1 MSYSPA
7 TLYDRVQ
14 IFLDGLPYLPNGYV
28 HSFSMTA
35 VYHDSIQHGFSTN
48 GKATGS
54 SVGNSEIPTITWQE
68 YLPSLGEYI
77 NLSTFILANP
87 NAVILI
93 VPISL
98 RTGAQSAPQFTLT
111 GVVRE
116 SIVVS
121 AAQEGTSMT
130 RSVSLKAA
138 DSSNL

>member
-1 MSYSPA
+1 MASPA
-7 TLYDRVQ
+7 TLFDRVQ
-14 IFLDGLPYLPNGYV
+14 IFLDNIPYLPNGFV

-35 VYHDSIQHGFSTN
+35 VYHDSIQHGFSPD
-48 GKATGS
+48 GQATGS
-54 SVGNSEIPTITWQE
+54 TVGNTEISSITWQE
-68 YLPSLGEYI
+68 YLPDLSDYV

-87 NAVILI
+87 NAVILV

-98 RTGAQSAPQFTLT
+98 RTGAPSAPQFTLT

-116 SIVVS
+116 SVVVS

-138 DSSNL
+138 KSSNL